1 MSQKSFI
8 LNKENVSHELENFEN
23 THIILVA
30 KSWTMYYIKCSSG
43 REALLKGKTQYS
55 WPACTN

>member
-1 MSQKSFI
+1 MNWKI
-8 LNKENVSHELENFEN
+8 LKIPY
-23 THIILVA
+23 IILVA

-55 WPACTN
+55 